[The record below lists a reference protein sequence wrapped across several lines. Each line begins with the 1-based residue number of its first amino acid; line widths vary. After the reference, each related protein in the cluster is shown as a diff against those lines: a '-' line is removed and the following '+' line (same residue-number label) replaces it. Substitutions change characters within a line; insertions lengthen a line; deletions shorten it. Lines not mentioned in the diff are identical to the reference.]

1 MNFGL
6 ERFALLAWYFTLFE
20 MLFASGEPYYI
31 WHAAL
36 IYLLA
41 RFRWRSRV
49 HIMMHLFYPCK
60 RHTFTRKKRGDLYRI
75 TNGTFFIKSW
85 MKVRQNGRGSV
96 RHDFITVT
104 VWTPFFFVSSS
115 SIATIF
121 IGYLIYDLILNYFSF
136 MGQVWWVD
144 SSDYRFVICFEAAD
158 LCFVLMQ
165 EADLSVLIS

>member
-1 MNFGL
+1 
-6 ERFALLAWYFTLFE
+6 

-75 TNGTFFIKSW
+75 TNGS
-85 MKVRQNGRGSV
+85 R
-96 RHDFITVT
+96 
-104 VWTPFFFVSSS
+104 
-115 SIATIF
+115 
-121 IGYLIYDLILNYFSF
+121 
-136 MGQVWWVD
+136 
-144 SSDYRFVICFEAAD
+144 
-158 LCFVLMQ
+158 
-165 EADLSVLIS
+165 LISFDFLAHRSRDALPSGAH